1 MFFRFWSPL
10 AFIPFLACCLME
22 VRLLWEVWLSMS
34 AWAEMILDPWSRVHF
49 VGIFLPF
56 CCSVLKSE
64 FGLFCYF
71 YYIYFRPVI
80 KFIILFWS
88 VFFFSTSIEPSF
100 EHFKKILEAQAL
112 FWPWFLFNVS
122 FFKSLRSTG
131 NPFKLYSF
139 RRIASNLEKYCWNW
153 LDFNR
158 PWSPFLTV
166 S

>member
-88 VFFFSTSIEPSF
+88 VFFFLSEPRSISYSYSEFF
-100 EHFKKILEAQAL
+100 EIPIFSNYSLE
-112 FWPWFLFNVS
+112 FLDA
-122 FFKSLRSTG
+122 KT
-131 NPFKLYSF
+131 
-139 RRIASNLEKYCWNW
+139 
-153 LDFNR
+153 
-158 PWSPFLTV
+158 SPFYGLKLFLNMPSYFVYKFEKSDVVTWP
-166 S
+166 